1 MLLEFHAWWARPRT
15 IPAKVETLHPT
26 PIPKL
31 NPDPDSAPRSFPPS
45 VHGGHG
51 QTPPPAEAENSRGK
65 SLTRSTIIVEFPSV
79 AGRICNESQRSRY
92 MVVAG
97 GAYRRVEIPISD
109 PKGSFTSF
117 FEEGMTMAESHE
129 KNLPRRDFLK
139 SAAAAAFVG
148 TCLETDFREA
158 IAAAKQA
165 GKPML
170 TEKGIND
177 FIASK
182 SKEQLR
188 PLMEEA
194 RHDLRAFIRKHF
206 YVAPQQEKE
215 LTALDEA
222 DIRKLNDALGTALKQ
237 NLKPQANS

>member
-1 MLLEFHAWWARPRT
+1 
-15 IPAKVETLHPT
+15 
-26 PIPKL
+26 
-31 NPDPDSAPRSFPPS
+31 
-45 VHGGHG
+45 
-51 QTPPPAEAENSRGK
+51 
-65 SLTRSTIIVEFPSV
+65 
-79 AGRICNESQRSRY
+79 
-92 MVVAG
+92 
-97 GAYRRVEIPISD
+97 
-109 PKGSFTSF
+109 
-117 FEEGMTMAESHE
+117 MAESHE

-194 RHDLRAFIRKHF
+194 RHDLRAFVRKHF

-237 NLKPQANS
+237 NLKPQAKFVTAKAPPPASAKTEAHAKAAPGGGGGTHITVSILGHEVLNITVERSSKT